1 MLTKKEY
8 IRALKEQKQNKGDF
22 KMKKVIIIELE
33 SEADNKDI
41 KVYFENCIHDK
52 FRENFLIKVVDR

>member
-1 MLTKKEY
+1 
-8 IRALKEQKQNKGDF
+8 
-22 KMKKVIIIELE
+22 MKKVIIIELE